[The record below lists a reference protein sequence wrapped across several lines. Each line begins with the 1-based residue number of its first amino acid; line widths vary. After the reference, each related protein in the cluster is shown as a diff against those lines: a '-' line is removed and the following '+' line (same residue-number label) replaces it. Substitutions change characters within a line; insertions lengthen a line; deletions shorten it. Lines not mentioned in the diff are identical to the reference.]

1 MMIRP
6 ETQSGFTTSVTE
18 LMRQISERLDNTI
31 AGGLIAAVVFT
42 ALARGATS
50 PWSVGIFELIIA
62 ILLLLWAIK
71 AIIDRRRASLP
82 PSAMPLMALAACG
95 LAQCISITDREGRSW
110 SLSMDVEATR
120 TAVTAMSFLLI
131 AFLIASNF
139 YASHRKLRVL
149 SNFLIFYGVTMAVC
163 ALLRQHSA
171 DHNLLNWLIATEDG
185 SVRGTFLNRN
195 HFSGY
200 MELLALIPVPL
211 SLARGLPRQTRLFY
225 GFAAAVMGVAAI
237 GSQSRGGML
246 SLAAG
251 MSFIVI
257 MSARLQDV
265 RSPAHEAIKS
275 KWERAR
281 VRLKHA
287 FVVAAIALTM
297 IAGVFSLGAGAVVN
311 RIEETVHDIR
321 SANPQAD
328 FTTGRRS
335 IWKTTV
341 EIIRANPYFG
351 VGFGAFR
358 AAYPVY
364 SHGEGLPKIGQAHND
379 YLQVLA
385 DCGIVGGA
393 VALWFITV
401 IFRTIGRGIRS
412 QDPLAARLA
421 LGGGAGIFA
430 ILVHSLFDFNL
441 QLTSSALLFLLILGM
456 VSQIAESQPN
466 VTDPSLAYRASKGIA
481 V

>member
-1 MMIRP
+1 
-6 ETQSGFTTSVTE
+6 
-18 LMRQISERLDNTI
+18 MRQISERLDEAI

-50 PWSVGIFELIIA
+50 PWSVGTFELIIA

-71 AIIDRRRASLP
+71 ARIDKRWASLP
-82 PSAMPLMALAACG
+82 PAAMPLIALAVYG
-95 LAQCISITDREGRSW
+95 WAQCISFTDRDGRSW
-110 SLSMDVEATR
+110 SLSMDVAATR

-139 YASHRKLRVL
+139 YASQRKLQVL

-171 DHNLLNWLIATEDG
+171 DYNLLNWLITTEDG
-185 SVRGTFLNRN
+185 SVRGTFVNRN
-195 HFSGY
+195 HFAGY

-211 SLARGLPRQTRLFY
+211 SLARGLPRRTRLFY

-251 MSFIVI
+251 MTFIVI
-257 MSARLQDV
+257 MSARLREV
-265 RSPAHEAIKS
+265 SPAHEAIKS
-275 KWERAR
+275 KWEGVR

-287 FVVAAIALTM
+287 VVVAVISFTM
-297 IAGVFSLGAGAVVN
+297 IAGVFSLGAGAVVH
-311 RIEETVHDIR
+311 RIEETVHDIG

-341 EIIRANPYFG
+341 AMIRANPYFG

-358 AAYPVY
+358 TAYPLY
-364 SHGEGLPKIGQAHND
+364 SRGEGLPTIGQAHND

-385 DCGIVGGA
+385 DCGILGG
-393 VALWFITV
+393 VFALWFITV
-401 IFRTIGRGIRS
+401 VCRTIGRGIRS
-412 QDPLAARLA
+412 RDPLAARLA

-456 VSQIAESQPN
+456 VSQISTTTAKGDAAQS
-466 VTDPSLAYRASKGIA
+466 SYR

>member
-6 ETQSGFTTSVTE
+6 KPQSDFTTSVTE
-18 LMRQISERLDNTI
+18 LMRQISERLDKAI
-31 AGGLIAAVVFT
+31 AGGLITAVVFT

-62 ILLLLWAIK
+62 ILLLFWAIK
-71 AIIDRRRASLP
+71 ARIDKRRASLP
-82 PSAMPLMALAACG
+82 PAAIPLMALAVYG
-95 LAQCISITDREGRSW
+95 WAQCISITDREGRSW

-139 YASHRKLRVL
+139 YASHRRLRVL
-149 SNFLIFYGVTMAVC
+149 SNFLVFYGVTMAVC

-211 SLARGLPRQTRLFY
+211 SLARDLPRQTRLFY

-251 MSFIVI
+251 MTFIVV
-257 MSARLQDV
+257 MSARLRDV
-265 RSPAHEAIKS
+265 RSPAQEALRS
-275 KWERAR
+275 KLERAR
-281 VRLKHA
+281 VRSKHA
-287 FVVAAIALTM
+287 VVVGAISFTM
-297 IAGVFSLGAGAVVN
+297 IAGVFSLGAGAVVH
-311 RIEETVHDIR
+311 RIEGTVHDIG

-341 EIIRANPYFG
+341 AMIRANPFFG

-358 AAYPVY
+358 TAYPVY
-364 SHGEGLPKIGQAHND
+364 SHGEGLPTIGQAHNE

-385 DCGIVGGA
+385 DCGILGG
-393 VALWFITV
+393 VFALWFIAV
-401 IFRTIGRGIRS
+401 VCRTIGRGIRS

-456 VSQIAESQPN
+456 VSQISATTANRDIAQYG
-466 VTDPSLAYRASKGIA
+466 YRAQKGMSL
-481 V
+481 